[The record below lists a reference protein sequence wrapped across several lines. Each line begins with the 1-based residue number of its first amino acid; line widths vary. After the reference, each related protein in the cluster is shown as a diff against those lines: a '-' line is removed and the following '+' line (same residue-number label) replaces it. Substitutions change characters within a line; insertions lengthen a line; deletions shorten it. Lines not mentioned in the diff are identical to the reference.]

1 MARPRGGFTS
11 TDAWIAVGIAAT
23 TALLAGAV
31 LLSAER
37 VKRDEAELIVN
48 AIAAANRKRRAA
60 GKDAV
65 VGRVDDSSVLV
76 ASGEIEPQEWANL
89 PYVFTGAESAKDAC
103 ILAVAARRPDGPGG
117 PVQPP
122 YSQWGVCATAKGD
135 VAAFAGSCALDCK
148 EPAPES
154 QPAPPPPPQPAPPP
168 PVVKPAP
175 APVVHKTVTVA
186 PPELPKEDVKPAAR
200 TGCSI
205 TGCFGTDC
213 CEEESDSCV
222 SCPGNA
228 CCVKRKG
235 CGGSCREED
244 DCLQGCACSKIPGS
258 PTGTCR

>member
-122 YSQWGVCATAKGD
+122 YSQWASARRPRAT
-135 VAAFAGSCALDCK
+135 S
-148 EPAPES
+148 
-154 QPAPPPPPQPAPPP
+154 PPSR
-168 PVVKPAP
+168 AP
-175 APVVHKTVTVA
+175 APWTA
-186 PPELPKEDVKPAAR
+186 RRRRRSPSPRRPPR
-200 TGCSI
+200 
-205 TGCFGTDC
+205 
-213 CEEESDSCV
+213 
-222 SCPGNA
+222 
-228 CCVKRKG
+228 R
-235 CGGSCREED
+235 
-244 DCLQGCACSKIPGS
+244 S
-258 PTGTCR
+258 PPRPRPWSSRRRRQSSTRR